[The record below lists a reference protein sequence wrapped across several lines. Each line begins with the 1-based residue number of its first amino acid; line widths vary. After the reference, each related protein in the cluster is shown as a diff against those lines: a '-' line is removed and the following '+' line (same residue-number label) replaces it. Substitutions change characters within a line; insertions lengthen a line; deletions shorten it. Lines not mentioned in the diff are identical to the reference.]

1 MSKFIENLKKTAS
14 SKKFKYGGYS
24 LAITAL
30 GIALIVILN
39 VGLSSLESSFDLK
52 ADLSQNKMF
61 SLTQQAQ
68 NILKAVDKEI
78 RIYTLYTPGAE
89 DKDVQEIL
97 NKIKALNTRI
107 TVENHDP
114 DRDPRFM
121 QLFTKTGETIDPG
134 SIIVSDA
141 DAKLFKVLK
150 DNDLYAYTYD
160 ENYNASRT
168 QNKTEGAVTQ
178 AINYIVN
185 GYIPMAYIAQGH
197 GEATSANLSL
207 IKQVMESNNYKVE
220 TVDIAKTPDAV
231 KAGDIVM
238 FFAPKTDL
246 LDAERDTLKKLM
258 DKGGRFYFLFDPTTT
273 DVSKLP
279 NFSALLALFDIK
291 LKQGMVFEEDTSY
304 MYQNAA
310 LLVPQIQAHDS
321 TSAIIAS
328 NIPVL
333 IPYGGAL
340 QLPSV
345 APESTMTI
353 TPLLKTS
360 AKSYLKANLDLTNQ
374 NYDITRAEGDESGPF
389 DVAAIAEKKVG
400 SDANDAVRMVVMYN
414 STFVSSESFAST
426 SNFDFFLNTA
436 AWMRNADKDI
446 YIRPK
451 TLTSS
456 TLIFRNKLEQDLVAI
471 FSSAL
476 IPLLLLGAGI
486 YVYLHRKHL

>member
-1 MSKFIENLKKTAS
+1 
-14 SKKFKYGGYS
+14 
-24 LAITAL
+24 
-30 GIALIVILN
+30 
-39 VGLSSLESSFDLK
+39 
-52 ADLSQNKMF
+52 
-61 SLTQQAQ
+61 
-68 NILKAVDKEI
+68 
-78 RIYTLYTPGAE
+78 
-89 DKDVQEIL
+89 
-97 NKIKALNTRI
+97 
-107 TVENHDP
+107 
-114 DRDPRFM
+114 
-121 QLFTKTGETIDPG
+121 
-134 SIIVSDA
+134 
-141 DAKLFKVLK
+141 
-150 DNDLYAYTYD
+150 
-160 ENYNASRT
+160 
-168 QNKTEGAVTQ
+168 
-178 AINYIVN
+178 
-185 GYIPMAYIAQGH
+185 
-197 GEATSANLSL
+197 
-207 IKQVMESNNYKVE
+207 
-220 TVDIAKTPDAV
+220 
-231 KAGDIVM
+231 
-238 FFAPKTDL
+238 
-246 LDAERDTLKKLM
+246 
-258 DKGGRFYFLFDPTTT
+258 
-273 DVSKLP
+273 VSKLP

-291 LKQGMVFEEDTSY
+291 LKQGMVFEEDPTY

-321 TSAIIAS
+321 TNAIVAS

-353 TPLLKTS
+353 TSLLKTS
-360 AKSYLKANLDLTNQ
+360 AKSYLKANVDLTNQ
-374 NYDITRAEGDESGPF
+374 NYDITKAEGDEAGPF

-426 SNFDFFLNTA
+426 SNFDLFLNTA

-476 IPLLLLGAGI
+476 IPLLLLAAGI